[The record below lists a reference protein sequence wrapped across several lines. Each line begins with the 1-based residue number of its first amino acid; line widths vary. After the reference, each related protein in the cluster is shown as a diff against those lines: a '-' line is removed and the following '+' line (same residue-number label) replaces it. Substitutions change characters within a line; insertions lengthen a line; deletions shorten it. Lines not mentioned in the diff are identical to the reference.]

1 MNMNRYGVMAMRY
14 WARWLPQQYAAISD
28 PDSFF
33 TDLGQDV
40 ARQIEDLTDELV
52 SEVQHGEGYL
62 AQVGRLFAA
71 RILAEELVLAQ
82 HLMPD
87 PEPAADDQDADDDIA
102 MPNGE
107 RPVVVDRDHPLW
119 AEVNAEQHER
129 IGDHDDR
136 EVP

>member
-33 TDLGQDV
+33 TALGEGV

-52 SEVQHGEGYL
+52 GEVQHGEEYL

-71 RILAEELVLAQ
+71 RILAEELILAQ
-82 HLMPD
+82 QLMPD
-87 PEPAADDQDADDDIA
+87 PEPTADDQDADDDIPMA
-102 MPNGE
+102 NGE

-119 AEVNAEQHER
+119 AEVNAEQEER
-129 IGDHDDR
+129 TGEHDGR
-136 EVP
+136 EAP